1 MTAKKLYNIRE
12 GWTAAEDTLPNRF
25 LTAALPNGA
34 SRATLPRERLQ
45 RMINAYYVARG
56 WQPDGRVP
64 QQLIDQFELA
74 ELMQP

>member
-1 MTAKKLYNIRE
+1 
-12 GWTAAEDTLPNRF
+12 
-25 LTAALPNGA
+25 
-34 SRATLPRERLQ
+34 LPRERLQ
-45 RMINAYYVARG
+45 RMIDAYYVARG